1 MYKPEYMIINRKMLF
16 VYLSY
21 IASLMHA
28 CTLFHVY
35 YCKLL
40 SMHVDLNTFLNK
52 KNISSLMHACT
63 LFHIYTL
70 KTY

>member
-1 MYKPEYMIINRKMLF
+1 MFKPEYMIINRKLLF

-52 KNISSLMHACT
+52 KNIYSQNILTNRILLNKIC
-63 LFHIYTL
+63 LD
-70 KTY
+70 